1 MKHKIIIIFLAMVIG
16 LLLVETVSLN
26 NSIEAKEENIE
37 IIENEVDDLYEEL
50 KNTNQQVREYKNKID
65 ELEQENAEL
74 ISYKYYENIPLGN
87 STQRLIQDLCKESEI
102 EYELVLGLLQL
113 ESQFNPDLLSNTNDA
128 GIAQINLR
136 YIEWYA
142 ELAELENYNPYDI
155 EHSIKMCIA
164 GLDFYK
170 NDLIKQ
176 GLEGE
181 ELTIMLLGVYNRG
194 NGGMNKYL
202 RENGTIHTVYSNK
215 VLEHRDNFLNI

>member
-1 MKHKIIIIFLAMVIG
+1 MVIG